1 MKGNGGK
8 ADRVSRSGFGGRKLD
23 LVLGVGG
30 LFGFDVEG
38 AVSLPGLEE
47 GFGLLSAKPEP
58 EGLESLGW
66 RCFPGLADGGCCC
79 GGLAEE
85 EGGGFEGFPPA
96 IALISR
102 F

>member
-1 MKGNGGK
+1 MKGNGGN
-8 ADRVSRSGFGGRKLD
+8 ADRLSRSGFGGRKLD

-30 LFGFDVEG
+30 LFAFAVEG
-38 AVSLPGLEE
+38 AVSLPGLGE

-66 RCFPGLADGGCCC
+66 RCFPGLAGGGCC
-79 GGLAEE
+79 GLAEE

-96 IALISR
+96 IALISG